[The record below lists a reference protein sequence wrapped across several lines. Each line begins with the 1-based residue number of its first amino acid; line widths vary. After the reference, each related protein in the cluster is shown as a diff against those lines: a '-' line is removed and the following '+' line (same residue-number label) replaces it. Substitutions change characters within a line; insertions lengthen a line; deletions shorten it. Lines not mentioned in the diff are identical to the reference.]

1 MAGVPVH
8 LFAAQRFLQ
17 IGALSPL
24 GNLLGLLFLLLS
36 CFFLMGIAAV
46 RSARF
51 VKKLE
56 RLERMGCISYVL
68 AAAVFVAA
76 LGLLSGVFFEAE
88 GGGGGIMT
96 LSAPAELEAVLAGC

>member
-1 MAGVPVH
+1 
-8 LFAAQRFLQ
+8 
-17 IGALSPL
+17 
-24 GNLLGLLFLLLS
+24 
-36 CFFLMGIAAV
+36 MGIAAV